1 MGCAVEWCRDNS
13 WHPVNKWG
21 DPEEFQDGLGTTAEH
36 PHILLQILPHSPG
49 SVLSQCGCASLPVRD
64 SFLMPSPV
72 CLPVCFSI
80 YLYTFS
86 LPLFLLM
93 SLSSYLWAS
102 LIAQLVKNPPAMQE
116 SACNARD
123 PGSIPGSGRS
133 PGEGNGNQLHY
144 SCLENP
150 MDRGAYQSTV
160 HGIRRGGHD
169 LVTKPPPP
177 PLTFCVVAFQIQIH
191 LRRWW
196 CFQFRFREERLP
208 PPLSCSDPH
217 QHCFLLLL
225 SR

>member
-1 MGCAVEWCRDNS
+1 MA
-13 WHPVNKWG
+13 WG
-21 DPEEFQDGLGTTAEH
+21 PQQSIPTSSFRSSPTA
-36 PHILLQILPHSPG
+36 LA
-49 SVLSQCGCASLPVRD
+49 QCSLNVDVPLPVRD
-64 SFLMPSPV
+64 SFLIPSPV
-72 CLPVCFSI
+72 CLPVCLSI

-93 SLSSYLWAS
+93 NLSSYLWAA
-102 LIAQLVKNPPAMQE
+102 LIAQSVKNPPAMKE

-123 PGSIPGSGRS
+123 PGSIPGSRRS

-160 HGIRRGGHD
+160 HGVRRGGHD

-177 PLTFCVVAFQIQIH
+177 APVTFCVVAFQIQIH
-191 LRRWW
+191 LRGWW

-217 QHCFLLLL
+217 QSCLLLLL